1 MRVYKAAQQAS
12 SRRKFHILKY
22 ELLIVHRRLQGCI
35 AFTSGSRSGHI
46 YNYHESK
53 VMCHSFEDL

>member
-22 ELLIVHRRLQGCI
+22 ELLIVHRRLQGYI
-35 AFTSGSRSGHI
+35 AFHLRFYDQVI
-46 YNYHESK
+46 FRIIIKIE
-53 VMCHSFEDL
+53 

>member
-22 ELLIVHRRLQGCI
+22 E
-35 AFTSGSRSGHI
+35 RSGHI

>member
-35 AFTSGSRSGHI
+35 ASHLRFSIRS
-46 YNYHESK
+46 Y
-53 VMCHSFEDL
+53 L